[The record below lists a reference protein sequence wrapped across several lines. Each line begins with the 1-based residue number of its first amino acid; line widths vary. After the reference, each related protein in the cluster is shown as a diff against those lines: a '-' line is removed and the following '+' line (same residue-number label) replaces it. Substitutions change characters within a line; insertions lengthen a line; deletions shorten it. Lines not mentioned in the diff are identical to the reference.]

1 MGLEIFEVMNPG
13 LGGTFQDRGRS
24 GWRRFG
30 VPPGGAMDDHAAGW
44 ANRLLENAAGAPVL
58 ELLLQGAKLA
68 VLNDAWIAI
77 TGADAEASVPAW
89 RATRVCAGHVIQ
101 FPHNRFGC
109 WIYVAV
115 EGGFDAPRFLFS
127 ASVYPRGNLGKP
139 MAVGDILRRTAAK
152 TFQLPPGVG
161 GIRAPWTE
169 LRHYEAPPLLRVWP
183 GPQWE
188 FFDEPERSIFF
199 AQEWTVTSKSDRV
212 GYRLSGP
219 ILRPHSTGILSEPV
233 RVGTIQIPENGQ
245 PIVTM
250 RDGPTVGGYPKL
262 GLVDPLDLSWLAQC
276 RTGQQIRFQR
286 ADEV

>member
-1 MGLEIFEVMNPG
+1 M
-13 LGGTFQDRGRS
+13 
-24 GWRRFG
+24 
-30 VPPGGAMDDHAAGW
+30 
-44 ANRLLENAAGAPVL
+44 
-58 ELLLQGAKLA
+58 
-68 VLNDAWIAI
+68 LNETWIAI
-77 TGADAEASVPAW
+77 TGANAEASVPTW
-89 RATRVCAGHVIQ
+89 RAARVSAGQMIQ

-115 EGGFDAPRFLFS
+115 EGGFDAPRFLSSGS
-127 ASVYPRGNLGKP
+127 AYPRGHLGKP
-139 MAVGDILRRTAAK
+139 IATGDILRRTATK

-169 LRHYEAPPLLRVWP
+169 LRHYEAPPPLRVWP

-188 FFDEPERSIFF
+188 FFDEPQRSVFF
-199 AQEWTVTSKSDRV
+199 TQPWTVTSKSDRV

-219 ILRPHSTGILSEPV
+219 TLRPHSTGILSEPV

-276 RTGQQIRFQR
+276 RTGQQVRFQR